1 MQISAIS
8 QNYTY
13 TANYRRNQ
21 AKCDTNFDIDDRD
34 TTVQTSTKI
43 AHASITV
50 ADDDHT
56 QIGSKYT
63 LSYDTKANRII
74 ARDGK
79 EDAFVHLYDG
89 TATNEELN
97 TLNHYDQDI
106 KNFLSGILNDPIDR
120 NHQPLKD
127 RLSSEEGVV
136 DIGVEVLN
144 PSDVKFTYELNG
156 EEKSITMG
164 TGEWWIDEDFDEYRG
179 GFRTTVHK
187 DYDPATNSISFAIG
201 DCFMV
206 NGREYR
212 MTSENV
218 RSRGSLYENLG
229 EGMSREDIEEEQ
241 RYSGALS
248 DLMLFAE
255 GKWGSDIISEEDTS
269 LVLSFLRKQGVDTSK
284 DFTVNQVSCHLV
296 NGRIVEVG
304 NTFGGAPLNI
314 GNRVF
319 DRQNSW
325 KLLPLGSDNPY
336 PTFRDFA
343 KAFSKTNRSSE
354 SNFSFDFAETENS
367 APYSAWLEF
376 KQACKNYIWD
386 RNKWFS
392 GEQYNHLLD
401 DMFDENN
408 KSDNRYF
415 QKNQYINR
423 FEKHQQYL
431 NGEFISREYSY
442 N

>member
-127 RLSSEEGVV
+127 RLSSEGGVV
-136 DIGVEVLN
+136 DICVWL
-144 PSDVKFTYELNG
+144 
-156 EEKSITMG
+156 
-164 TGEWWIDEDFDEYRG
+164 R
-179 GFRTTVHK
+179 HK
-187 DYDPATNSISFAIG
+187 DYIHQLA
-201 DCFMV
+201 
-206 NGREYR
+206 
-212 MTSENV
+212 
-218 RSRGSLYENLG
+218 
-229 EGMSREDIEEEQ
+229 
-241 RYSGALS
+241 
-248 DLMLFAE
+248 
-255 GKWGSDIISEEDTS
+255 
-269 LVLSFLRKQGVDTSK
+269 
-284 DFTVNQVSCHLV
+284 
-296 NGRIVEVG
+296 
-304 NTFGGAPLNI
+304 NI
-314 GNRVF
+314 
-319 DRQNSW
+319 
-325 KLLPLGSDNPY
+325 
-336 PTFRDFA
+336 
-343 KAFSKTNRSSE
+343 
-354 SNFSFDFAETENS
+354 
-367 APYSAWLEF
+367 
-376 KQACKNYIWD
+376 
-386 RNKWFS
+386 
-392 GEQYNHLLD
+392 
-401 DMFDENN
+401 
-408 KSDNRYF
+408 
-415 QKNQYINR
+415 
-423 FEKHQQYL
+423 
-431 NGEFISREYSY
+431 
-442 N
+442 